1 MHALLGSTSINT
13 GAVFLVSI
21 NSTTLSAL
29 AKILFQSYERKVE
42 LEKKLDAELPEDSE
56 LLSIINLKNEI
67 LDLNYYL

>member
-1 MHALLGSTSINT
+1 MG
-13 GAVFLVSI
+13 VD
-21 NSTTLSAL
+21 SAL